1 MRAVKGKNNILS
13 LINNPETSFFNK
25 LNMEG
30 FIDVNTLNERELYIA
45 EEMYK
50 RDVIRKVR
58 KGESIGFKAY
68 PQKQQLQ

>member
-58 KGESIGFKAY
+58 KGESIGFKSY
-68 PQKQQLQ
+68 PQKQKL

>member
-1 MRAVKGKNNILS
+1 
-13 LINNPETSFFNK
+13 
-25 LNMEG
+25 MEG

-58 KGESIGFKAY
+58 KGESIGFKTY